1 LLKDK
6 DVNLAVAWSLEQIG
20 DKSAIRPLI
29 GTLEDRDLYMRVAAI
44 NALGKVDATEA
55 LPKLHSILDEA
66 EVLMVIPDYGSV
78 VKATRA
84 AIAKLET
91 VPQ

>member
-1 LLKDK
+1 MLKDK

-20 DKSAIRPLI
+20 DKSGIRPLI

-55 LPKLHSILDEA
+55 LPTGKWITCEWPPIAQNLHL
-66 EVLMVIPDYGSV
+66 
-78 VKATRA
+78 
-84 AIAKLET
+84 
-91 VPQ
+91 